1 VKEVTDQG
9 ALVAKEDYGCRGWV
23 LHQNT
28 DLWRV
33 AAPMDGPTWGTF
45 TTAGAWLCNQLWQ
58 EYLYTEDPNYLK
70 KIYPLI
76 KGSVEFFM
84 DFLIKQPASN
94 WYVTN
99 PSSSPENFPDRPGSG
114 RFFDEV
120 TGSFIPY
127 TNICAGSSIDMQII
141 HDLFTDYVDAAKL
154 LNTDQDFSLEVAKR
168 KELLLPSKIGKDGTL
183 QEWAQDW
190 GQTEHP
196 HRHLSPLYGLYPGNV
211 FSFTKT
217 PQLMGACKALL
228 IQRGDE
234 NSEWSRAWKVC
245 LWARMKDGNHALKIL
260 KGYYKDQSHAQ
271 LLSGSGRVMQ
281 IDGTMG
287 VTAGISEML
296 IQSQDGKIELLPALP
311 DEWSQGEVKG
321 ICTRGAFVIN
331 MKWMHN
337 KITNLEILSKQ
348 GRVCRLLLNNKMK
361 VYRNGKKVKTKI
373 NSDGTIEFKT
383 IKNANYIFK

>member
-1 VKEVTDQG
+1 
-9 ALVAKEDYGCRGWV
+9 
-23 LHQNT
+23 
-28 DLWRV
+28 
-33 AAPMDGPTWGTF
+33 
-45 TTAGAWLCNQLWQ
+45 
-58 EYLYTEDPNYLK
+58 
-70 KIYPLI
+70 
-76 KGSVEFFM
+76 
-84 DFLIKQPASN
+84 
-94 WYVTN
+94 
-99 PSSSPENFPDRPGSG
+99 
-114 RFFDEV
+114 
-120 TGSFIPY
+120 
-127 TNICAGSSIDMQII
+127 
-141 HDLFTDYVDAAKL
+141 
-154 LNTDQDFSLEVAKR
+154 
-168 KELLLPSKIGKDGTL
+168 
-183 QEWAQDW
+183 
-190 GQTEHP
+190 
-196 HRHLSPLYGLYPGNV
+196 
-211 FSFTKT
+211 
-217 PQLMGACKALL
+217 MGACKALL

-331 MKWMHN
+331 MKWMQN

-361 VYRNGKKVKTKI
+361 VYSNGKEVKTKI

-383 IKNANYIFK
+383 IKNAYYIFK